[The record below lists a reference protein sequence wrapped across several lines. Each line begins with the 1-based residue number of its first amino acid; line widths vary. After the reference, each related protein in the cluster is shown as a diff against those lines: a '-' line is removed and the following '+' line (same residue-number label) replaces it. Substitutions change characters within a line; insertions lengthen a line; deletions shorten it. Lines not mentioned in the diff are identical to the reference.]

1 MPQRIPKSTTFL
13 QKQLKWILLCAKIVY
28 RLFCYLLPFK
38 WLAIENGVK
47 IQNKQRKQK
56 AGLKTCGNIIL
67 FFRVKYFQYKIYL
80 GNNLQYSLVLK
91 CDTILKNRA
100 PVSIFQ
106 THSLWRHR
114 IWIVELKCINAQ
126 IKALCHLK
134 GIPLVPKLGKQK
146 ELPT

>member
-1 MPQRIPKSTTFL
+1 MWEYHPT
-13 QKQLKWILLCAKIVY
+13 
-28 RLFCYLLPFK
+28 
-38 WLAIENGVK
+38 
-47 IQNKQRKQK
+47 
-56 AGLKTCGNIIL
+56 
-67 FFRVKYFQYKIYL
+67 FRVKYFQYKIYL

-146 ELPT
+146 ENCLLEMKIPNLPFITKIYYL